1 MSLGLDRGVRL
12 PTTEYVCIW
21 RGIDHLKVF
30 ERREL
35 IDGNLVPLMVVDY
48 S

>member
-12 PTTEYVCIW
+12 PTMEYVCIW
-21 RGIDHLKVF
+21 GLIYHLKVF

-35 IDGNLVPLMVVDY
+35 IDGDLVPLMVGN

>member
-1 MSLGLDRGVRL
+1 LGLERGMRL
-12 PTTEYVCIW
+12 PSMEEVCI
-21 RGIDHLKVF
+21 RGRIDHLKVF

-35 IDGNLVPLMVVDY
+35 INGDLVPLMVD

>member
-1 MSLGLDRGVRL
+1 M
-12 PTTEYVCIW
+12 EYVCIW
-21 RGIDHLKVF
+21 GRIDHLKVF

-35 IDGNLVPLMVVDY
+35 IDGDLVPLMVDC

>member
-21 RGIDHLKVF
+21 RGNDHLKVF

-35 IDGNLVPLMVVDY
+35 IDGDLVPLMVDN

>member
-1 MSLGLDRGVRL
+1 MSLHRRVRL
-12 PTTEYVCIW
+12 HSIEYVCIW
-21 RGIDHLKVF
+21 GRIYHLKVF

-35 IDGNLVPLMVVDY
+35 IDGDLVPLMVDY